1 MLVLLWGF
9 ETDPP
14 LLAVREQ
21 LRTMGTPS
29 VLVDQRFVLDTDVNL
44 QVGKEVEATIQI
56 GGCEIDLA
64 NVTAAYI
71 RPHDSHRLPE
81 ISGAGPQSLLW
92 RHAIEVDDILSSW
105 SEITSAFV
113 VNRLSAMASN
123 NSKPYQLQQIQRL
136 GFSVPETLITTDP
149 KAAQAFWERH
159 GNVIYKSISSIRSRV
174 ARLGPEQAQRLED
187 IASCPTQFQ
196 QCINGT
202 DYRVHVVG
210 DEVFASEV
218 LCEADDYRYPGQHA
232 VEIRACTVPRDV
244 EDRCRRLTTAME
256 LVVAGIDLRR
266 TPSGEWFC
274 FEVNPSPGFTYYQE
288 ATGQPI
294 ARSIAIL
301 LADSCTKET
310 SVTWI
315 AVGQRDG
322 SQPWNDVGPRS

>member
-21 LRTMGTPS
+21 LQILGTPS
-29 VLVDQRFVLDTDVNL
+29 VLVDQRYVLDTEVNL
-44 QVGKEVEATIQI
+44 QVGEEIEATIQI

-81 ISGAGPQSLLW
+81 ISSAGPQSLLW

-105 SEITSAFV
+105 SEMTPAFV

-149 KAAQAFWERH
+149 KAAHAFWERH
-159 GNVIYKSISSIRSRV
+159 GSVIYKSISAIRSRV
-174 ARLGPEQAQRLED
+174 AQLGPEQAQRLED

-210 DEVFASEV
+210 EEIFASEV
-218 LCEADDYRYPGQHA
+218 LCDADDYRYPGQHP
-232 VEIRACTVPRDV
+232 VEIRPYELPPELESQCHKLA
-244 EDRCRRLTTAME
+244 TA
-256 LVVAGIDLRR
+256 LQLPVAGIDLRR
-266 TPSGEWFC
+266 TAAEEWFC
-274 FEVNPSPGFTYYQE
+274 FEVNPSPGFTYYE
-288 ATGQPI
+288 AATGQPI
-294 ARSIAIL
+294 ARSIAVLLTNSDKHKVSVTPFQFPAKNVAL
-301 LADSCTKET
+301 LAT
-310 SVTWI
+310 
-315 AVGQRDG
+315 
-322 SQPWNDVGPRS
+322 

>member
-21 LRTMGTPS
+21 LRILGTPTA
-29 VLVDQRFVLDTDVNL
+29 LVDQRFVLDTDVNL
-44 QVGKEVEATIQI
+44 QVGEEVEAAIRV
-56 GGCEIDLA
+56 GHCEIDLA

-81 ISGAGPQSLLW
+81 ISSAGPQSVPW
-92 RHAIEVDDILSSW
+92 QHAIEVDDILSSW
-105 SEITSAFV
+105 SEMTSAFV

-123 NSKPYQLQQIQRL
+123 NSKPYQLQQIERL
-136 GFSVPETLITTDP
+136 GFGVPETLITTDP

-159 GNVIYKSISSIRSRV
+159 GNVIYKSISAIRSRV

-210 DEVFASEV
+210 EEIFASEV
-218 LCEADDYRYPGQHA
+218 LCDADDYRYPGEHA
-232 VEIRACTVPRDV
+232 LEVRPYDLPPEL
-244 EDRCRRLTTAME
+244 ESQCRKLATA
-256 LVVAGIDLRR
+256 LQLPVAGIDLRR
-266 TPSGEWFC
+266 TPTGEWFC
-274 FEVNPSPGFTYYQE
+274 FEVNPSPGFTYYEE

-294 ARSIAIL
+294 ANSIARL
-301 LADSCTKET
+301 LA
-310 SVTWI
+310 
-315 AVGQRDG
+315 G
-322 SQPWNDVGPRS
+322 